1 MENQEPDYDLFEHLG
16 EYLKKETL
24 IDSKEESEK
33 ENFCNNEENSALKSN
48 QAVQLCKKFVKYFE
62 ILNSAYDDAENSPTF
77 KKYPEYLNY
86 WLNHKLRSI
95 SLPEDDTPKFYQ
107 NIQENYKECQTKGKL
122 NDKIYQIKKINFNR
136 MNVLYELYKIYYQLK
151 NNSNLECHNYHEKCK
166 ENYNLALNKCYS
178 DDEKIC
184 NSLKRFTI
192 FYNAIRSSKLSF
204 CSKEGLPILPKF
216 ELPKSSDRINF
227 TNKIAYRLIKK
238 SKSFSED
245 GLLNISDSNYPKL
258 KQLLSLNYNM
268 LLENNDDINKC
279 NIMEILYEFIKYC
292 NENRNIPSLNSFIK
306 EFFQD
311 FYNGIK
317 GEYEIIYEECSTKTS
332 EKSYCS
338 KYNELDKQL
347 NVDLYSIKDTIQ
359 TQLEN
364 KTKSSQHLD
373 SQGLSDGASL
383 YVRGEDNILSNITPI
398 MVGVVVGIL
407 FFLFL
412 LYKFTPIGSWLHR
425 TFLRKED
432 IMYNYDEENIQNLL
446 ENNPYYDNYN
456 SQNGKIHLPYNAS

>member
-1 MENQEPDYDLFEHLG
+1 
-16 EYLKKETL
+16 
-24 IDSKEESEK
+24 
-33 ENFCNNEENSALKSN
+33 
-48 QAVQLCKKFVKYFE
+48 
-62 ILNSAYDDAENSPTF
+62 
-77 KKYPEYLNY
+77 
-86 WLNHKLRSI
+86 
-95 SLPEDDTPKFYQ
+95 
-107 NIQENYKECQTKGKL
+107 
-122 NDKIYQIKKINFNR
+122 
-136 MNVLYELYKIYYQLK
+136 
-151 NNSNLECHNYHEKCK
+151 
-166 ENYNLALNKCYS
+166 
-178 DDEKIC
+178 
-184 NSLKRFTI
+184 
-192 FYNAIRSSKLSF
+192 
-204 CSKEGLPILPKF
+204 
-216 ELPKSSDRINF
+216 
-227 TNKIAYRLIKK
+227 
-238 SKSFSED
+238 
-245 GLLNISDSNYPKL
+245 
-258 KQLLSLNYNM
+258 M

-412 LYKFTPIGSWLHR
+412 LYKVYKKSI
-425 TFLRKED
+425 
-432 IMYNYDEENIQNLL
+432 
-446 ENNPYYDNYN
+446 
-456 SQNGKIHLPYNAS
+456 